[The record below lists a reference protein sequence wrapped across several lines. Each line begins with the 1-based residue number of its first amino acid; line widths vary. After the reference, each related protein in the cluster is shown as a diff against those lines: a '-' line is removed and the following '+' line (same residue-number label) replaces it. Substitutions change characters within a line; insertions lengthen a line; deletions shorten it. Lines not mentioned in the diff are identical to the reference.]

1 MCLPKNACFKA
12 FITDDDF
19 IWGSMFCMKV
29 AKNTAP
35 YSCIGTHI
43 IKGIQ

>member
-19 IWGSMFCMKV
+19 IGGSMFWHESGK
-29 AKNTAP
+29 KYRT
-35 YSCIGTHI
+35 I
-43 IKGIQ
+43 